1 MSPHSLS
8 YTRLRVA
15 PLLLGG
21 GFVLCGVCLGAAYGS
36 SVGGIMGGSVTSGPV
51 SHRLGNERLL
61 EGCPMSFL
69 GNPDHAR
76 ALQDLIAAHHDGGYI
91 IHVDYIQ
98 QRNERYTRVV
108 SHIGDD
114 PADHDMWFWKED
126 IPSDS
131 IVVATQPTRRDKY
144 RITYVGTFD
153 QTESA
158 IAACMSIKDIKEGRR
173 WLIRQATNTHN
184 SLQQRTDYAR
194 TIISTDN
201 ILKLR
206 TPKKITALAQLVGQ

>member
-1 MSPHSLS
+1 
-8 YTRLRVA
+8 
-15 PLLLGG
+15 
-21 GFVLCGVCLGAAYGS
+21 
-36 SVGGIMGGSVTSGPV
+36 
-51 SHRLGNERLL
+51 
-61 EGCPMSFL
+61 MSFL
-69 GNPDHAR
+69 GNPDHAH

-91 IHVDYIQ
+91 IHVGDIQ
-98 QRNERYTRVV
+98 QFDEKHTRVI
-108 SHIGDD
+108 SHIGYD
-114 PADHDMWFWKED
+114 PADHDMVFWEKD

-131 IVVATQPTRRDKY
+131 IVVATQPT
-144 RITYVGTFD
+144 YVGTHD

-184 SLQQRTDYAR
+184 SLQQRADYAR

>member
-1 MSPHSLS
+1 
-8 YTRLRVA
+8 
-15 PLLLGG
+15 
-21 GFVLCGVCLGAAYGS
+21 
-36 SVGGIMGGSVTSGPV
+36 
-51 SHRLGNERLL
+51 
-61 EGCPMSFL
+61 MSFL
-69 GNPDHAR
+69 GNPDHAH
-76 ALQDLIAAHHDGGYI
+76 ALQDLIAAHHNGGYI
-91 IHVDYIQ
+91 IHVDNAYV
-98 QRNERYTRVV
+98 NDENYTRTVA
-108 SHIGDD
+108 HIGDD

-131 IVVATQPTRRDKY
+131 IVVATQLPHRGEN
-144 RITYVGTFD
+144 RITDVGDPD

-173 WLIRQATNTHN
+173 WLIRQATNTYN
-184 SLQQRTDYAR
+184 SPQQRTDYAH

>member
-1 MSPHSLS
+1 
-8 YTRLRVA
+8 
-15 PLLLGG
+15 
-21 GFVLCGVCLGAAYGS
+21 
-36 SVGGIMGGSVTSGPV
+36 
-51 SHRLGNERLL
+51 
-61 EGCPMSFL
+61 MSFL
-69 GNPDHAR
+69 GNLDHAH

-91 IHVDYIQ
+91 IHVGDIQ
-98 QRNERYTRVV
+98 QFDEKHTRVI

-126 IPSDS
+126 IPSNS
-131 IVVATQPTRRDKY
+131 IVVPPQLPHRGENS
-144 RITYVGTFD
+144 ITGVGTRD

-184 SLQQRTDYAR
+184 SLQQRADYAR